1 MSDRKYP
8 DIDFVETDTETIES
22 NLIAL
27 YENMVQQVPGRERYK
42 VYPASP
48 ERLFIAWVANIIVQ
62 QRVIINETA
71 KKNVPRY
78 ADGEYLDSLAELF
91 KDLERLPASPASAMF
106 RFYISEAQKQSV
118 IIPAGTRISFDGAI
132 LFETK
137 ENLEIKA
144 GQTYGDVE
152 GICTTAGDVGNNL
165 AAGQVKELVDLYDY
179 YQKAENITATSGG
192 AEEEDDASYYERMR
206 ESMESFSTAG
216 PINGYIYWT
225 KSVSPAVADV
235 AFATVID
242 QKRVIVAARVRRA
255 VGKRTVGYQHRRRI
269 FINKILYYLFR
280 PVHSAPPAVFSK
292 YSRSAVN
299 SPHKDAPK
307 ACASGVILFGFC
319 RLRLFFLLGL
329 SLLRKNKFAVFSFAD
344 ILFAGCYFSLEHL
357 LRELILDLLLD
368 NTLER
373 SRSVDRVKA
382 RIRRFLNSRF
392 VKN

>member
-27 YENMVQQVPGRERYK
+27 YENMVQRVPGRERYK

-137 ENLEIKA
+137 EILEIKA

-179 YQKAENITATSGG
+179 YFN
-192 AEEEDDASYYERMR
+192 
-206 ESMESFSTAG
+206 
-216 PINGYIYWT
+216 P
-225 KSVSPAVADV
+225 
-235 AFATVID
+235 
-242 QKRVIVAARVRRA
+242 
-255 VGKRTVGYQHRRRI
+255 
-269 FINKILYYLFR
+269 
-280 PVHSAPPAVFSK
+280 
-292 YSRSAVN
+292 RS
-299 SPHKDAPK
+299 H
-307 ACASGVILFGFC
+307 
-319 RLRLFFLLGL
+319 
-329 SLLRKNKFAVFSFAD
+329 
-344 ILFAGCYFSLEHL
+344 
-357 LRELILDLLLD
+357 
-368 NTLER
+368 ER
-373 SRSVDRVKA
+373 SDTSWSTTVHTHCQYFNPRSHERSDSNIAQKICLFLYNTDNKYI
-382 RIRRFLNSRF
+382 IR
-392 VKN
+392 